1 MKKKAKKTLQ
11 KVISLLLAFSL
22 IVGTMY
28 LTPMDASAATTKLN
42 MESLVMVKGHGYK
55 LKLSGTSKKVTW
67 KSSNTRV
74 ITYKKLS
81 NTQVKLTAKGTGTAY
96 MYAKVGSKSY
106 KCKVK
111 VINAKLNTTKK
122 TIYKGS
128 SYTLKVS
135 GATARKWVSKDTS
148 IATVSSKGK
157 VTAKK
162 AGKVRILAYVNSS
175 ILYADITVKNKP
187 TVDPEEME
195 YTGQHK
201 TFDGLHIGNG
211 AGYERYCLKGN
222 PSNAGSVRA
231 LTIPVYN
238 GKLVDIRDEDMFRKA
253 LRADKVVGAFYNKYI
268 REDMD
273 DVERLQ
279 AVFKYLNSKPTRLVG
294 WYGYDSKKGDKYVVD
309 AVTNKCQ
316 NGCSKCQKFVNTINM
331 LGVPFK
337 SNTGYAN
344 TAYAALYSN
353 AATHKG
359 WAEAFEY
366 LCIASGLKAFF
377 IDAGMI
383 YYPVR
388 VNLYG
393 YWVDINMYSYRVGGD
408 PRVSNEKGYFYFGKN
423 GDGVLTEYNRNGL
436 LISNSYDVVHAKRIR
451 SQYIELNGWSR
462 YASSM
467 PKRFKPQGMEYED
480 FELFIEFLT
489 PEYFRDGDKT
499 FEEIVELVSRE
510 DYDGSTVILY
520 KDEGRKMLMYYM

>member
-42 MESLVMVKGHGYK
+42 KDSLVLVKGHGYT
-55 LKLSGTSKKVTW
+55 LKLSGTSRKVTW
-67 KSSNTRV
+67 KSSNNSV
-74 ITYKKLS
+74 VTYKKLS

-96 MYAKVGSKSY
+96 MYAKVGSKTY
-106 KCKVK
+106 KCGVK
-111 VINAKLNTTKK
+111 VINAKLNATKK

-135 GATARKWVSKDTS
+135 GSTARKWVSKNTS
-148 IATVSSKGK
+148 IATVSSSGK
-157 VTAKK
+157 VTGKK
-162 AGKVRILAYVNSS
+162 AGTVRILAYVNNS

-187 TVDPEEME
+187 AVDPEEME

-211 AGYERYCLKGN
+211 AGYERYCLSGS
-222 PSNAGSVRA
+222 PSNGGSVRA

-253 LRADKVVGAFYNKYI
+253 LRADKVVGSFYNKYI

-294 WYGYDSKKGDKYVVD
+294 WYGFDSKKGEKYVVD

-316 NGCSKCQKFVNTINM
+316 NGCSKCQKFVNSINM
-331 LGVPFK
+331 LGLQFT
-337 SNTGYAN
+337 SNTEYAN

-353 AATHKG
+353 AATNKG

-366 LCIASGLKAFF
+366 LCVAAGLKAFML
-377 IDAGMI
+377 DYDMI
-383 YYPVR
+383 FYPVR
-388 VNLYG
+388 VNMFG
-393 YWVDINMYSYRVGGD
+393 YWVDIAPYSYSLGASLD
-408 PRVSNEKGYFYFGKN
+408 KKGYFYFGEN
-423 GDGVLTEYNRNGL
+423 GCGVIKEKGRNDIFVNAALG
-436 LISNSYDVVHAKRIR
+436 SYINNTRVRC
-451 SQYIELNGWSR
+451 QYIELKNWNR
-462 YASSM
+462 YSSSL
-467 PKRFKPQGMEYED
+467 PKLYKHGSFGDERDYTLQCK
-480 FELFIEFLT
+480 LFSSNE
-489 PEYFRDGDKT
+489 E
-499 FEEIVELVSRE
+499 FEEELNWWNEINEEYGVNH
-510 DYDGSTVILY
+510 ILY
-520 KDEGRKMLMYYM
+520 SDPSKNFLMYY